1 MAGTN
6 KIFKDLQDHAVTPP
20 PGLYA
25 KLWKKIKQLADGN
38 RDLLQSV
45 LPETTAAETIAIP
58 DEKIWSSL
66 RDYVDIKNT
75 APAFDFKKIT
85 DTLTSSE
92 EKPVVIQKTKV
103 IYWTYRAA
111 AAAAITGIIFLIYTN
126 TAKPGQDETV
136 LSNTKKNELIGTTKT
151 EKGTTAV
158 STKKDTNTVKNNH
171 KTGAVQQS
179 NNDQVTGNNSIT
191 KHVRAN
197 ILNNDFLYTLTSFNY
212 SQANYFFADVKK
224 DPKISMNNYSYV
236 NISDKMAALLK
247 QQYAV
252 NHRKKPTWKARR
264 AKEKLNKWK
273 RKDEKNFDTKPVKNP
288 LDILDLSEFIF
299 KN

>member
-1 MAGTN
+1 M
-6 KIFKDLQDHAVTPP
+6 
-20 PGLYA
+20 
-25 KLWKKIKQLADGN
+25 KKYG
-38 RDLLQSV
+38 
-45 LPETTAAETIAIP
+45 AAC
-58 DEKIWSSL
+58 
-66 RDYVDIKNT
+66 
-75 APAFDFKKIT
+75 
-85 DTLTSSE
+85 
-92 EKPVVIQKTKV
+92 
-103 IYWTYRAA
+103 
-111 AAAAITGIIFLIYTN
+111 GIYTN

-158 STKKDTNTVKNNH
+158 STKKDTTTVKNNH

-212 SQANYFFADVKK
+212 SQ
-224 DPKISMNNYSYV
+224 
-236 NISDKMAALLK
+236 ALLK